1 MTTSDRSTVVGVFED
16 TAEARRAIEAL
27 KEAGFTGEH
36 ISVLAP
42 DRDDTR
48 AVAEE
53 TGTRAGEDAAKGAV
67 AGGILGGLGGWLVGI
82 GALAIPG
89 VGPLLAAGAFA
100 TALGGAAIGA
110 GVGAIAGALVGM
122 GVPQEHAEYYEGEVK
137 SGRTLV
143 TVSADGRYDEAQRL
157 LRDYGAY
164 DVESRGAA
172 GARSAAPA
180 SVVDVAERSA
190 ADGESRPAS
199 DGQTL
204 QLREEELR
212 ARKSEIQTGQVTLG
226 KDIVEEQRTLQV
238 PVTREDV
245 TIERRPVTPRP
256 ADRPIEETS
265 RTIEVPVREERVEVE
280 KTPVVYEEVGVGK
293 REVTQTQH
301 VSETVRREEARVE
314 RQGEVQVSGSEDAT
328 T

>member
-1 MTTSDRSTVVGVFED
+1 MTTRERSTVVGVFED

-27 KEAGFTGEH
+27 KDAGFTGEH

-53 TGTRAGEDAAKGAV
+53 TGTRAGEDAARGAV

-89 VGPLLAAGAFA
+89 VGPFLAAGAFA

-137 SGRTLV
+137 RGRTLV
-143 TVSADGRYDEAQRL
+143 TVSADGRYEEAQRL
-157 LRDYGAY
+157 LRDHGAY

-172 GARSAAPA
+172 DARTGVA
-180 SVVDVAERSA
+180 DVAERSVA
-190 ADGESRPAS
+190 ADTESRPAS
-199 DGQTL
+199 DRQTL

-212 ARKSEIQTGQVTLG
+212 ARKSEVQTGQVRLG
-226 KDIVEEQRTLQV
+226 KDIVEEQRTLEV

-245 TIERRPVTPRP
+245 SIERRPVTPRP
-256 ADRPIEETS
+256 ADRPIEES
-265 RTIEVPVREERVEVE
+265 GRTIEVPVREERVEVD

-301 VSETVRREEARVE
+301 VSDTVRREEARVE
-314 RQGEVQVSGSEDAT
+314 RQGDVEVDGSDT
-328 T
+328 TR